1 MDRRVTALYN
11 DWWKVYRDYTRTH
24 NMAQFNKNISMIKE
38 KYKDLEPFTTDF
50 MYPFATEVITPMH
63 AEYLME
69 RKKEE

>member
-1 MDRRVTALYN
+1 
-11 DWWKVYRDYTRTH
+11 
-24 NMAQFNKNISMIKE
+24 MAQFNKNISMIKE